1 MNNNSLKMFSS
12 APDLSSAFDYSADEW
27 KQWFINRGF
36 PAFSAKQVVQWIYQ
50 KGVLDPLLFT
60 NLSKAVRETLSQEF
74 SWELPRIDSHL
85 VSIDASEKF
94 LLETHDAQLFE
105 MVLMPYDN
113 RVTLCISSQV
123 GCRMGCTFCQ
133 TGKMGLKRNLTSG
146 EILSQILI
154 SRQQLQER
162 RITNIVFMGM
172 GEPLDNYDEVVKACR
187 LMVDANGL
195 GLSMH
200 RVTVSTSGIVPEIRR
215 LGKELPVRLAISLHE
230 TDDEKRSKMMPV
242 NRKYNLADLKEA
254 LLEYPAHKRYGITIE
269 YVMIEGKNDSIA
281 EAKKLVKYLSGLKV
295 KVNLIPINHFPGIEM
310 KPSEADSLRRFQK
323 YLSERSIPA
332 PIRYSRGQD
341 ISGGCGQLAAKR
353 EDEVEMDP
361 RVLHRNRRRQER
373 ALEGNLQQFPQ

>member
-1 MNNNSLKMFSS
+1 MMNQLLNILPDEKKKPNAL
-12 APDLSSAFDYSADEW
+12 DLSESEW
-27 KQWFINRGF
+27 KGWLCDRGL
-36 PAFSAKQVVQWIYQ
+36 PAFSAKQVVQWIHQ
-50 KGVLDPLLFT
+50 KGVLDPEKHS
-60 NLSKAVRETLSQEF
+60 NLSKSVRETLCKEF
-74 SWELPRIDSHL
+74 SWGIPKITSHL
-85 VSIDASEKF
+85 VSVDASEKF
-94 LLETHDAQLFE
+94 LLKTHDGHLFE

-146 EILSQILI
+146 EILSQLHIA
-154 SRQQLQER
+154 RENLQDR
-162 RITNIVFMGM
+162 RITNVVFMGM

-187 LMVDANGL
+187 LMVDKNGW

-200 RVTVSTSGIVPEIRR
+200 RVTVSTSGVVPYIQK

-230 TDDEKRSKMMPV
+230 SDDKKRSEMMPV
-242 NRKYNLADLKEA
+242 NRKYPLAELKKA

-269 YVMIEGKNDSIA
+269 YVMIEGKNDSIE

-310 KPSEADSLRRFQK
+310 NPSTADGLRRFQK
-323 YLSERSIPA
+323 YLSDRSIPA

-341 ISGGCGQLAAKR
+341 ISGGCGQLAAKH
-353 EDEVEMDP
+353 ESELAMDP
-361 RVLHRNRRRQER
+361 RVLHKNRRRINR
-373 ALEGNLQQFPQ
+373 SS

>member
-1 MNNNSLKMFSS
+1 MKNQLLNILPDEKNLPN
-12 APDLSSAFDYSADEW
+12 ALDLSVDEW
-27 KQWFINRGF
+27 KSWLCDRGL
-36 PAFSAKQVVQWIYQ
+36 PAFSAKQVVQWIHQ
-50 KGVLDPLLFT
+50 KGVLDPEKHS
-60 NLSKAVRETLSQEF
+60 NLSKSVRETLYKEF
-74 SWELPRIDSHL
+74 SWEVPKINSHL
-85 VSIDASEKF
+85 ISVDASEKF
-94 LLETHDAQLFE
+94 LLETHDGHLFE

-146 EILSQILI
+146 EILSQLHIA
-154 SRQQLQER
+154 RENLQDR
-162 RITNIVFMGM
+162 RITNVVFMGM

-187 LMVDANGL
+187 LMVDKNGW

-200 RVTVSTSGIVPEIRR
+200 RVTVSTSGVVPYIQK

-230 TDDEKRSKMMPV
+230 ADDNKRSQMMPV
-242 NRKYNLADLKEA
+242 NRKYPLAELKKA

-269 YVMIEGKNDSIA
+269 YVIIEGKNDSIE

-310 KPSEADSLRRFQK
+310 KPSTASGLRRFQK
-323 YLSERSIPA
+323 YLSDRSIPA

-341 ISGGCGQLAAKR
+341 ISGGCGQLAAKH
-353 EDEVEMDP
+353 ESELAMDP
-361 RVLHRNRRRQER
+361 RVLHKNRRRIDR
-373 ALEGNLQQFPQ
+373 SI

>member
-1 MNNNSLKMFSS
+1 MMNQLLKILPDEKNLSN
-12 APDLSSAFDYSADEW
+12 ALDLSENEW
-27 KQWFINRGF
+27 KVWLCDRGL
-36 PAFSAKQVVQWIYQ
+36 PAFSAKQVVQWIHQ
-50 KGVLDPLLFT
+50 KGILDPEKHS
-60 NLSKAVRETLSQEF
+60 NLSKSIRETLNKEF
-74 SWELPRIDSHL
+74 SWELPKINSHL
-85 VSIDASEKF
+85 ISVDASEKF
-94 LLETHDAQLFE
+94 LLETHDGHLFE

-146 EILSQILI
+146 EILSQLHIA
-154 SRQQLQER
+154 RQNLQDR
-162 RITNIVFMGM
+162 RITNVVFMGM

-187 LMVDANGL
+187 LMVDKNGW

-200 RVTVSTSGIVPEIRR
+200 RVTVSTSGVVPYIQK

-230 TDDEKRSKMMPV
+230 ADDKKRSQMMPV
-242 NRKYNLADLKEA
+242 NRKYPLAELKKA

-269 YVMIEGKNDSIA
+269 YVMIEGKNDSIE

-310 KPSEADSLRRFQK
+310 NPSTADGLRRFQK
-323 YLSERSIPA
+323 YLSDRSIPA

-341 ISGGCGQLAAKR
+341 ISGGCGQLAAKH
-353 EDEVEMDP
+353 ESELAMDP
-361 RVLHRNRRRQER
+361 RVLHRNRRKKDRS
-373 ALEGNLQQFPQ
+373 A